1 MLCQTDAYAKNSCS
15 ISRETNGLY
24 HQCQNV
30 NCGATFVSHE
40 TVVRSIVAPGLMNIP
55 LRIHQ
60 MMAKGI

>member
-1 MLCQTDAYAKNSCS
+1 M
-15 ISRETNGLY
+15 SRETNGLY

-40 TVVRSIVAPGLMNIP
+40 TVVRSIVAPGLINIP

>member
-1 MLCQTDAYAKNSCS
+1 M
-15 ISRETNGLY
+15 SRETNGLY

-40 TVVRSIVAPGLMNIP
+40 TVMCYIVAPGLMNIP

-60 MMAKGI
+60 MMARGI